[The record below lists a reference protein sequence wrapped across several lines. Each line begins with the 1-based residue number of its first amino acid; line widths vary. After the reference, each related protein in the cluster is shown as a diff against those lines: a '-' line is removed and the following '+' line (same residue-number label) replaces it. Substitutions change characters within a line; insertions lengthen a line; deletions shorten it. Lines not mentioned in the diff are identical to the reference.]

1 MVSVEDAWKEIFKKY
16 DVINKID
23 KDGYF
28 RITAKQINEYK
39 ESRLM
44 TKFDE
49 HSQMPQIFRNNKM
62 TIISDSRGSYII
74 GRFALFSSVNYKNTD
89 DRPIEPVYLETLK
102 IDDLYNESSS
112 MLYAYNSNMM
122 RELFGTNNVSF
133 TSYGR
138 MGAGTFSFL
147 TDEIDKK
154 GNPTGR
160 KFTINANKPQIEI
173 DGAFETEESFFIVEA
188 KNRYVEDINL
198 RQIYYPYRLW
208 SSKINKKVVPI
219 FMVHSDKS
227 FYFYVLAFDDE
238 GDINSVKIVKSY
250 KFAPADEPITMVD
263 VVNEFSKITPSN
275 HIHSNI
281 FPQADK
287 MEKII
292 DLLNLLN
299 DRSDVTKDD
308 ITDYFEFDRRQTDYY
323 LNAAAFLGYVTVI
336 KRGPLSISKTGKNS
350 MDKTIRER
358 NIDLIKAIL
367 EDDVFYQTFDYL
379 LKNGDMPD
387 KEYVANLIRK
397 YYPEIENKETPSR
410 RAGTVVGW
418 VKWILNLTEP

>member
-1 MVSVEDAWKEIFKKY
+1 
-16 DVINKID
+16 
-23 KDGYF
+23 
-28 RITAKQINEYK
+28 
-39 ESRLM
+39 
-44 TKFDE
+44 
-49 HSQMPQIFRNNKM
+49 
-62 TIISDSRGSYII
+62 
-74 GRFALFSSVNYKNTD
+74 
-89 DRPIEPVYLETLK
+89 
-102 IDDLYNESSS
+102 
-112 MLYAYNSNMM
+112 
-122 RELFGTNNVSF
+122 
-133 TSYGR
+133 
-138 MGAGTFSFL
+138 
-147 TDEIDKK
+147 
-154 GNPTGR
+154 
-160 KFTINANKPQIEI
+160 
-173 DGAFETEESFFIVEA
+173 
-188 KNRYVEDINL
+188 
-198 RQIYYPYRLW
+198 
-208 SSKINKKVVPI
+208 
-219 FMVHSDKS
+219 MVHSDKS

-238 GDINSVKIVKSY
+238 GNINSVKIVKSY

-367 EDDVFYQTFDYL
+367 EDDVFYQTFNYL

>member
-74 GRFALFSSVNYKNTD
+74 GRFALFSSVDYKNTD

-198 RQIYYPYRLW
+198 RQIYYPYRL
-208 SSKINKKVVPI
+208 
-219 FMVHSDKS
+219 
-227 FYFYVLAFDDE
+227 
-238 GDINSVKIVKSY
+238 
-250 KFAPADEPITMVD
+250 
-263 VVNEFSKITPSN
+263 
-275 HIHSNI
+275 
-281 FPQADK
+281 
-287 MEKII
+287 
-292 DLLNLLN
+292 
-299 DRSDVTKDD
+299 
-308 ITDYFEFDRRQTDYY
+308 
-323 LNAAAFLGYVTVI
+323 
-336 KRGPLSISKTGKNS
+336 
-350 MDKTIRER
+350 
-358 NIDLIKAIL
+358 
-367 EDDVFYQTFDYL
+367 
-379 LKNGDMPD
+379 
-387 KEYVANLIRK
+387 
-397 YYPEIENKETPSR
+397 
-410 RAGTVVGW
+410 
-418 VKWILNLTEP
+418 